1 MSEADPSPFPTA
13 LVLDTSLLRTLGG
26 TDSDSYQTFMQYVKT
41 EDLELYLTRGVV
53 GELTEQHEYIS
64 VDWVDRADTMDWITL
79 AGAV

>member
-53 GELTEQHEYIS
+53 GELTEQHGYIS